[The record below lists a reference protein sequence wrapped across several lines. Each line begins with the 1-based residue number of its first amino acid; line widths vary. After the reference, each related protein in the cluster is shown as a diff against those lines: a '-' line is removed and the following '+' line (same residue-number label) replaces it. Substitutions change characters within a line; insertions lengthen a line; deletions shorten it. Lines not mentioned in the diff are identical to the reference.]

1 MQLSFD
7 LYSVYEV
14 GVCVWSSGVALNV
27 CIILQRL
34 NLTLIYY
41 NVCIFLHECLYF
53 SARLDGIES

>member
-7 LYSVYEV
+7 LYSVDEV